1 MNFLLV
7 RYAFM
12 GIIAIE
18 ALVMPAL
25 LPERDFVSYE
35 FTFDATV

>member
-12 GIIAIE
+12 GIVAIE
-18 ALVMPAL
+18 ALVMPGL
-25 LPERDFVSYE
+25 LTERNFVSYE
-35 FTFDATV
+35 LTFDASV